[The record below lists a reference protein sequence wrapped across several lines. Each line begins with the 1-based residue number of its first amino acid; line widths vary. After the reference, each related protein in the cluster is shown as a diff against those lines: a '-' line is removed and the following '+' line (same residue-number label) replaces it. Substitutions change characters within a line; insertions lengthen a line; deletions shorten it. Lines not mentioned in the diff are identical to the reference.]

1 MALSEA
7 ERRDLTTL
15 PRHVVEGKLMDELLA
30 VSELLNVW
38 LGARDPAT
46 CLETP
51 TVIDL
56 LDHAKAFRNDL
67 ETCGERI
74 KEEVRRWHRSLP
86 EHLADQDIHHMG
98 YDHIDGS

>member
-1 MALSEA
+1 MALSA
-7 ERRDLTTL
+7 EQTQELMAL
-15 PRHVVEGKLMDELLA
+15 PRRTAEDQLMAELSA
-30 VSELLNVW
+30 VSALLDVW
-38 LGARDPAT
+38 LAARDPAT
-46 CLETP
+46 CLETA
-51 TVIDL
+51 TVVDL